1 MTYEAIRLN
10 TTGVSK
16 EATSKINAS
25 DLQHLGVSKEMT
37 LAETQSISSINKDE
51 VIATHHLKPRTLL
64 H

>member
-1 MTYEAIRLN
+1 MTFEAIRLN

-16 EATSKINAS
+16 EATSKINVS

-37 LAETQSISSINKDE
+37 LAETQSIPSIDKDE
-51 VIATHHLKPRTLL
+51 VGVTHHLKPRTLL